1 MQESGLAINDIVR
14 LEVAD
19 LVYPGR
25 GLARL
30 DGRVV
35 FVPGALPDEAVS
47 ARITRLKKNYAE
59 AELLQVESPS
69 PDRIAPACPRAGE
82 CPGCSYQHLDY
93 GAEIRIKNS
102 QFRDLL
108 KKLGKITEPPLGDPV
123 PSPEPLGYRNRI
135 TLHAGPEA
143 SPAPLGYY
151 GFDNRSVI
159 DIPACPLAREGINRL
174 LAGLREEQEFRAGLQ
189 PGESLLLRW
198 TKTDGAICRRGKHR
212 GEDTLLTET
221 TRLGEVRV
229 PLGSF
234 FQVNVPVADRLLED
248 LAGVVSRLHPAAAID
263 LYCGCGIFAL
273 AAGKAGVPNVLG
285 IDRDPKAVEA
295 ARENGRRHDLPGLQ
309 FETLSAPDG
318 LRFGLGPLPPEETL
332 LILDPPRTGLGKEV
346 INLIS
351 RSGPASLVYI
361 SCGPDTLARDARL
374 LTEAGYRMEQTGIYD
389 MFPRTPHFE
398 SLTVFRR
405 RAG

>member
-1 MQESGLAINDIVR
+1 MKEPGLAINEIVR

-35 FVPGALPDEAVS
+35 FVPGALPGETVS

-59 AELLQVESPS
+59 AVLLEVESPS
-69 PDRIAPACPRAGE
+69 PDRISPACPLAGE

-93 GAEIRIKNS
+93 GAEVRIKES

-108 KKLGKITEPPLGDPV
+108 KKLGKISDPPLKDPV
-123 PSPEPLGYRNRI
+123 PGSEPLGYRNRI
-135 TLHAGPEA
+135 TLHAGAET

-151 GFDNRSVI
+151 GFDNRTVI
-159 DIPACPLAREGINRL
+159 DIPACPLAREGINRT
-174 LAGLREEQEFRAGLQ
+174 LAGLREDQEFRTGLQ

-198 TKTDGAICRRGKHR
+198 TQTDGALYRRGKHR
-212 GEDTLLTET
+212 GEDTILTET

-234 FQVNVPVADRLLED
+234 FQVNVPVADRLLKD
-248 LAGVVSRLHPAAAID
+248 LAGILSRLHPAAAID

-285 IDRDPKAVEA
+285 IDRDRRAVEA
-295 ARENGRRHDLPGLQ
+295 ARENARRHELPGLQ

-318 LRFGLGPLPPEETL
+318 LRFGLEPLPPEETL
-332 LILDPPRTGLGKEV
+332 LILDPPRSGLEKEV
-346 INLIS
+346 LRLIA
-351 RSGPASLVYI
+351 RAGPASLVYI
-361 SCGPDTLARDARL
+361 SCGPDTLARDAKL
-374 LTEAGYRMEQTGIYD
+374 LTEAGYRVERTGTYD

-405 RAG
+405 QAG